1 MSVPRFRLPQNRRCR
16 PHVQKCV
23 QHPKPQIINMQYL
36 RNPMELNRCSVYV
49 FCATLCL
56 RCEFFFSITMR
67 KAPVTPCALPA
78 PDAETEFTRQVHL
91 IYNPT
96 SVTHLTS
103 FADYSIAH
111 SAHYSKLVYAS
122 NSSPFLLRRWIG
134 SLRIST
140 PGLTLLESFRRL
152 GKICKTLVRIVR
164 QCITT

>member
-1 MSVPRFRLPQNRRCR
+1 MHAASKTAN
-16 PHVQKCV
+16 H
-23 QHPKPQIINMQYL
+23 QYAVFEVS
-36 RNPMELNRCSVYV
+36 NELNRCSGYV

-56 RCEFFFSITMR
+56 RCNFFFPITVQ
-67 KAPVTPCALPA
+67 KAPKRRALYL
-78 PDAETEFTRQVHL
+78 RQMLNRVYKASPS

-96 SVTHLTS
+96 PATHLAS
-103 FADYSIAH
+103 IADYSIAD

-140 PGLTLLESFRRL
+140 PGPTLLESFRRL
-152 GKICKTLVRIVR
+152 GKICKTPVRIVR